1 MLNNQAIKD
10 KLKLALSSELPGMLS
25 HLQLAPK
32 ERIASIKEQKSS
44 KNAKPSAVL
53 LILFKENKQLKIVFI
68 LRSVY
73 DGVHSGQISF
83 PGGKKDQNDIDSLET
98 ALREAKEEVG
108 IVIDRED
115 ILGKL
120 SNLYIPNSNFIVEPY
135 VAFVEKLNGLIP
147 DQAEVQQIYK
157 IPLEDVTNEN
167 AIQTKEVLFLNKR
180 TISVPCFYI
189 NNLKIWGATAMILN
203 ELLDIIRSNNLDE
216 ITT

>member
-83 PGGKKDQNDIDSLET
+83 PGGKKDKNDIDSLET

-180 TISVPCFYI
+180 TISAPCFYI

-216 ITT
+216 MTT